1 MDGDVWGRRRAEAV
15 ALQREERPCFRLFQL
30 EETMAADTPA
40 PGFESPWVMFL
51 EASVA
56 SDRNVE
62 L

>member
-1 MDGDVWGRRRAEAV
+1 MRGDGDERKPAV
-15 ALQREERPCFRLFQL
+15 ALQREEPPCFRLFHL

-40 PGFESPWVMFL
+40 PRFESPWVMFL

>member
-1 MDGDVWGRRRAEAV
+1 MRVDGDERKPVV
-15 ALQREERPCFRLFQL
+15 ALQQEERPCFRLFQL

-40 PGFESPWVMFL
+40 PRFESQWVMFL
-51 EASVA
+51 EASVT